1 MMNLTT
7 RQQHVLDTLI
17 NYQRKHGFP
26 LQIPNWQSCWD
37 AALLMLQ

>member
-26 LQIPNWQSCWD
+26 YKYRIGR
-37 AALLMLQ
+37 AAGMQLS